1 MKIAVGG
8 ADPQNKPAFEALVK
22 RLEAKEDINK

>member
-1 MKIAVGG
+1 MKIALGSAPDNQKSYVEG
-8 ADPQNKPAFEALVK
+8 LVK

>member
-1 MKIAVGG
+1 MKVA
-8 ADPQNKPAFEALVK
+8 ADNAPAIYKAPFQTLVK

>member
-1 MKIAVGG
+1 MKLAQAG
-8 ADPQNKPAFEALVK
+8 APDPYKPAFEGLVK